1 MQKRSHIS
9 ISNRFSFLNR
19 FSITEQLSTPFL
31 LSGWISDSEMFHG
44 INVPMFKSEVVF
56 CRRRQDV
63 QIQQGAS
70 LVILF
75 IVHGENNLSPKMK
88 HKDK

>member
-1 MQKRSHIS
+1 
-9 ISNRFSFLNR
+9 
-19 FSITEQLSTPFL
+19 
-31 LSGWISDSEMFHG
+31 
-44 INVPMFKSEVVF
+44 MFKSEVVF